1 MIKKLYNN
9 KIYNNKIY
17 YKIMDQISDK
27 FFYLPCEITHYT
39 FRKYF
44 SIVRDRFP
52 GVKQVIDLIGP
63 PDESKLGGIGYYQ
76 DAYVQLFNGT
86 EYKNLINLCVVDSAH
101 VKKVIYTCIADRC
114 DVIFTK
120 FDRLWHSY
128 SRGETFTI
136 EPGKSIVPEGSYTQ
150 HTIIEIIPDFE
161 NDNFIE
167 ISIPKVKSYNIECEQ
182 SKGGNFIASPN
193 GTIFYVEGAHPIII
207 NELLKSMCCLVEIKC
222 GFKAVNNT
230 FRHIDELMCFM
241 PYGDRY
247 KVWFYDELDRNCFR
261 NLLDKETIDEKIRQL
276 NIERILNLNIIS
288 NALFK
293 KDYDE
298 CIDNFVFFKFY
309 SFLPSIFNRTWYET
323 PDKCICLFASGI
335 EANLLIKLRHEMSMV
350 RSIIN
355 PQIEIEYDFIDVR
368 SPNELNPEGTL
379 HCLIKQRF
387 IKPGK

>member
-1 MIKKLYNN
+1 
-9 KIYNNKIY
+9 
-17 YKIMDQISDK
+17 MDQIAEK

-39 FRKYF
+39 VQKYF
-44 SIVRDRFP
+44 SIIRERFP

-63 PDESKLGGIGYYQ
+63 PNESKLEGTGYYQ

-86 EYKNLINLCVVDSAH
+86 EYKNLINLCVVGPVH
-101 VKKVIYTCIADRC
+101 VNKVIYTCIADRC

-120 FDRLWHSY
+120 FKEIWHTY
-128 SRGETFTI
+128 YRGQTFTI
-136 EPGKSIVPEGSYTQ
+136 EAGKSIVPEGSYTQ
-150 HTIIEIIPDFE
+150 HTIIKDVSPDFE
-161 NDNFIE
+161 NDDFIE
-167 ISIPKVKSYNIECEQ
+167 IRIPQDNIVCEQ
-182 SKGGNFIASPN
+182 SKGGNFISSPN
-193 GTIFYVEGAHPIII
+193 GTIFYVEGAYPIFI

-247 KVWFYDELDRNCFR
+247 KVWFYDELDKTCFS
-261 NLLDKETIDEKIRQL
+261 NLFNKDTIDEKIRQL
-276 NIERILNLNIIS
+276 NIERIQNLNTIS

-293 KDYDE
+293 KNYDE

-323 PDKCICLFASGI
+323 PDRCICLFASGI
-335 EANLLIKLRHEMSMV
+335 EANELLKLRHEMSMV
-350 RSIIN
+350 RSMIN
-355 PQIEIEYDFIDVR
+355 PQNEIKYDLINVR
-368 SPNELNPEGTL
+368 RANELAPEGTL

-387 IKPGK
+387 IKP